1 MASKFPFKK
10 TVFSILGILILLS
23 AFIFCYLL
31 ATRASVEDLP
41 PLKNGDVIFQTST
54 TPQSTPIII
63 ASQSLYSHMGI
74 IGMKNGTPIVIEASA
89 EVREISLQEWIEKGA
104 GGRIT
109 IKRFKNLDEVTAKKI
124 MDSAKS
130 HEGKPY
136 DPYFTLKPDRI
147 YCSELAYNAFQDANI
162 DIGKLE
168 KIRDLN
174 INNAAV
180 SALMHER
187 WKDYPPCKSKN
198 IQTFEAC
205 HDIILEQELVTPAS
219 IAEDPN
225 FELIYTNYP

>member
-1 MASKFPFKK
+1 MTKKSSFKK
-10 TVFSILGILILLS
+10 IIFSLFGILILLA
-23 AFIFCYLL
+23 AFVFSYLV
-31 ATRASVEDLP
+31 ATRATAEGLP
-41 PLKNGDVIFQTST
+41 PLKNGDIIFQTST
-54 TPQSTPIII
+54 SPQSTAIII
-63 ASQSLYSHMGI
+63 ASQSLYSHMGL
-74 IGMKNGTPIVIEASA
+74 IGIKNGTPIVIEASA
-89 EVREISLQEWIEKGA
+89 EVKETPLREWIEKGA

-109 IKRFKNLDEVTAKKI
+109 IKRFKNLDEASATKI

-130 HEGKPY
+130 YEGKPY

-147 YCSELAYNAFQDANI
+147 YCSELAYNAFKSVDI
-162 DIGKLE
+162 DIGTLE

-187 WKDYPPCKSKN
+187 WQDYPPCKSKN

-205 HDIILEQELVTPAS
+205 HDIILEQSLVTPAS
-219 IAEDPN
+219 IAEDKN